1 MIQRDLYDMLRKE
14 YDWSMTKLKKVQKEN
29 ELLRN
34 QIEMVERESEYWEF
48 QAKEIEKRKLKVEA
62 ELKLWKGT
70 AP

>member
-1 MIQRDLYDMLRKE
+1 MIQRDE
-14 YDWSMTKLKKVQKEN
+14 WEQAMTKLKRVQKEN
-29 ELLRN
+29 EELRH
-34 QIEMVERESEYWEF
+34 QVEMVERESEYWEF

>member
-1 MIQRDLYDMLRKE
+1 MIHTDLYDSLRKE
-14 YDWSMTKLKKVQKEN
+14 YDWAMTKLKRVQKEN
-29 ELLRN
+29 EQLRN
-34 QIEMVERESEYWEF
+34 QIEMVEREAEYWEF